1 MTLSKSET
9 PSFLQLHPSVS
20 AGDSVKTLHFKTV
33 SHVFE
38 ARCDAALGTELLRK
52 KERTFDILKAVH

>member
-1 MTLSKSET
+1 MTLAKPET

-20 AGDSVKTLHFKTV
+20 AGGSVRILHFKIF
-33 SHVFE
+33 SHAFE